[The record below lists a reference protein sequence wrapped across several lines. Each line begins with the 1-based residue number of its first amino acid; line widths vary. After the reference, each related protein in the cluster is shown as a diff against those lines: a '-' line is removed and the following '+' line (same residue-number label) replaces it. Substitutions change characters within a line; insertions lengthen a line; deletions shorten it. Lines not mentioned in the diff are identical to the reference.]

1 MTATEDLVKKTGP
14 LNGQISTEGSL
25 PGSAG

>member
-1 MTATEDLVKKTGP
+1 MTAIEDLKKKNGP

-25 PGSAG
+25 PGCEG